1 MKRLKEF
8 NKSLSEFKSL
18 DEDTKELLVE
28 ISIGKI
34 STTILV
40 GRLMRLVKG
49 IKDRNLQKSLS
60 TLGYMIYTVSLQSK
74 SLQQVDKKLD
84 NIIRKQE
91 QNELDF
97 RRIKTKLKL

>member
-1 MKRLKEF
+1 
-8 NKSLSEFKSL
+8 
-18 DEDTKELLVE
+18 
-28 ISIGKI
+28 
-34 STTILV
+34 
-40 GRLMRLVKG
+40 MRLVKG

>member
-1 MKRLKEF
+1 
-8 NKSLSEFKSL
+8 
-18 DEDTKELLVE
+18 
-28 ISIGKI
+28 
-34 STTILV
+34 
-40 GRLMRLVKG
+40 
-49 IKDRNLQKSLS
+49 
-60 TLGYMIYTVSLQSK
+60 MIYTVSLQSK

>member
-8 NKSLSEFKSL
+8 NKSLSEFDSL